1 MESIVHPNIMQTYR
15 HATRIKEA
23 STFGMRP
30 KFDAGFTSE
39 SGNLLET
46 WLLLEYCNKGSL
58 QVLWNLCMCI
68 IDFPGHIEII
78 LPP

>member
-23 STFGMRP
+23 HSPRIRLWC
-30 KFDAGFTSE
+30 DQSFTND
-39 SGNLLET
+39 SGVLLET

-58 QVLWNLCMCI
+58 QV
-68 IDFPGHIEII
+68 IDH
-78 LPP
+78 LPTSATELFYPVQ